1 MSYEI
6 HILRLNC
13 VFTGL
18 NANNI
23 DEILSVFFLKFKLKN
38 NIFYQKKTGIQGFV
52 RSVI

>member
-38 NIFYQKKTGIQGFV
+38 NIFYQKKQEYKGLLDQ
-52 RSVI
+52 